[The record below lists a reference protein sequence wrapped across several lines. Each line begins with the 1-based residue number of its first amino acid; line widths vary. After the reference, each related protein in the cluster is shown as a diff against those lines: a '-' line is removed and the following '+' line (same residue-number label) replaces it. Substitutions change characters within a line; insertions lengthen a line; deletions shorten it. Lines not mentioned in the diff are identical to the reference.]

1 MNCSSSKSNR
11 LASQSLARRRLPER
25 WATSLLLAAAAALSG
40 GAAGDAR
47 GQPADPWVA
56 VRDRMAREVLEAG
69 GIRDPRVL
77 ESMRSTPR
85 HEFVQPQQRNLA
97 YVDMALP
104 IGEAQTISGIF
115 VVAYMTEQLRPT
127 ATDRV
132 LEIGTGSGYQAAVLS
147 PLVAEIFSIE
157 IHEPLGRRAA
167 RTLQRLGYENVFTKI
182 GDGFAGWPEKAPFDK
197 IIVTCSPEDVPQPL
211 VEQLAEGGRMV
222 IPVGTRYDQT
232 LVLLTK
238 RDGQLVQE
246 ALVPSLFVPMTGE
259 AEDDRVVQPDG
270 TRPSLSNGGFE
281 EQLPDSETPTAWY
294 YGRQVEAVQSPA
306 AADGAWLLR
315 LENRDAGRP
324 AHIFQGFPVDGREVR
339 RLDVSLSVRAENVVP
354 GATPTQIPAVVI
366 RFFNENRSRSSLV
379 AFGEWSG
386 SFDWR
391 KQQTTMP
398 VPHWAREAILQVGLM
413 GATGLLEV
421 DDVAVAATSAD

>member
-1 MNCSSSKSNR
+1 MSAVGVAWR
-11 LASQSLARRRLPER
+11 WLPLLAVV
-25 WATSLLLAAAAALSG
+25 LLAAAGRGVAC
-40 GAAGDAR
+40 
-47 GQPADPWVA
+47 GQPTDRWSTIREAM
-56 VRDRMAREVLEAG
+56 VRDVLEAG

-77 ESMRSTPR
+77 ESMRTTLR

-115 VVAYMTEQLRPT
+115 VVAYMTEQLQPV

-147 PLVAEIFSIE
+147 PLVGEVYSIE
-157 IHEPLGRRAA
+157 IHEPLGKRAT
-167 RTLQRLGYENVFTKI
+167 RTLQRLGYENVFTRI
-182 GDGFAGWPEKAPFDK
+182 GDGFVGWPEKAPFDK
-197 IIVTCSPEDVPQPL
+197 IIVTCSPEAVPQPL

-238 RDGQLVQE
+238 RDGELVRE
-246 ALVPSLFVPMTGE
+246 SLVPSLFVPMTGE

-270 TRPSLSNGGFE
+270 TQPTLANGGFE

-294 YGRQVEAVQSPA
+294 YGRQADAVQSPA
-306 AADGAWLLR
+306 ASSGEWLLR
-315 LENRDAGRP
+315 LQNRDAGRP
-324 AHIFQGFPVDGREVR
+324 AQIFQGFPVDGREIR
-339 RLDVSLSVRAENVVP
+339 RLKVSLAVRAENVVP
-354 GATPTQIPAVVI
+354 GVTPTQIPAVVI

-386 SFDWR
+386 SFEWR
-391 KQQTTMP
+391 TQRTTMP
-398 VPHWAREAILQVGLM
+398 VPHWAREAIMQVGMM
-413 GATGLLEV
+413 GATGRLEV
-421 DDVAVAATSAD
+421 DDIAVAAASSE